1 MKFVIPLRPITK
13 KNNMQVVKNRKTGK
27 RMVIQSKQ
35 YLQYEKDCQWFM
47 PSVNEPIDYPVNVKC
62 LYYMP
67 TRNIVDLVNLQNA
80 TLDILVKY
88 GILKDDNYKIVVSM
102 DGSRVLYD
110 KESPRTEVEICK
122 VKQVM

>member
-1 MKFVIPLRPITK
+1 VKFVIPLRPITK
-13 KNNMQVVKNRKTGK
+13 KNNMQVIKNRKTG
-27 RMVIQSKQ
+27 RPMVIQSKQ

-47 PSVNEPIDYPVNVKC
+47 PNVNEPIDYPVNVKC

-110 KESPRTEVEICK
+110 KESPRTEVEICRVRQEK
-122 VKQVM
+122 

>member
-1 MKFVIPLRPITK
+1 MRFVIPLRPITK

-110 KESPRTEVEICK
+110 KESPRTEVEICRVRQEK
-122 VKQVM
+122 

>member
-13 KNNMQVVKNRKTGK
+13 KNNMQVIKNRKTGK

-47 PSVNEPIDYPVNVKC
+47 PNVNEPIDYPVNVKC

-110 KESPRTEVEICK
+110 KESPRTEVEICRVRQEK
-122 VKQVM
+122 

>member
-13 KNNMQVVKNRKTGK
+13 KNNMQVIKNRKTG
-27 RMVIQSKQ
+27 RLMVIQSKQ

-47 PSVNEPIDYPVNVKC
+47 PTVNEPIDYPVNVKC

-110 KESPRTEVEICK
+110 KESPRTEVEICRVRQEK
-122 VKQVM
+122 

>member
-13 KNNMQVVKNRKTGK
+13 KNNMQVVKNRKTG
-27 RMVIQSKQ
+27 RLMVIQSKQ

-47 PSVNEPIDYPVNVKC
+47 PAVNEPIDYPVNVKC

-67 TRNIVDLVNLQNA
+67 TKNIVDLVNLQNA

-110 KESPRTEVEICK
+110 KESPRTEVEICRVRQEK
-122 VKQVM
+122 